1 MLLQDILRNKGSQV
15 LSIEPSA
22 TLDDVV
28 QKLVRHNCGSLVVCQ
43 SQPDD
48 QQGPMVGIV
57 TERDILR
64 ACAARRGTLDSVTVS
79 EVMTTNVITGA
90 PQDPVED
97 AMGLMTR
104 NRVRHLPVLD
114 DDKLVGMISIGD
126 VVKAQHDQFAVENHH
141 LKAYIQG

>member
-43 SQPDD
+43 AQANDR
-48 QQGPMVGIV
+48 QGPMVGIV

-64 ACAARRGTLDSVTVS
+64 ACAARRGTLDSIRVAD
-79 EVMTTNVITGA
+79 VMTTEVITGA
-90 PQDPVED
+90 PHDPVEN
-97 AMGLMTR
+97 AMGLMTG

-114 DDKLVGMISIGD
+114 DGQLVGMISIGD
-126 VVKAQHDQFAVENHH
+126 VVKAQHDQFAIENHH